1 MHGLKVLVVACAVA
15 TSAVE
20 AQDVDGMRAG
30 VRVQARTDSVLQ
42 APANLAA
49 GFRPSPQWRKYAP
62 IASAIVPGSG
72 QALLGDNRFVGYVAV
87 EALAWWMY
95 AKDVSEP
102 LGARESVQGTRTRS
116 RACSLQ
122 HDVPRRGM
130 VVLRVD
136 A

>member
-1 MHGLKVLVVACAVA
+1 MECAPVSVFRLEPTLFCRPRRIWRRAPPVAAVA
-15 TSAVE
+15 
-20 AQDVDGMRAG
+20 
-30 VRVQARTDSVLQ
+30 
-42 APANLAA
+42 
-49 GFRPSPQWRKYAP
+49 KYAP

-95 AKDVSEP
+95 AKDISERS
-102 LGARESVQGTRTRS
+102 ARENQFKELAREVA
-116 RACSLQ
+116 RAALQ